1 MLLSLV
7 LPSEYA
13 LVVFVCGNEGSS
25 DVLEALEAGGV
36 GLLDLV
42 EVALSL
48 VHLSLGVISWS
59 VAWSLFLWLVVKVP
73 G

>member
-13 LVVFVCGNEGSS
+13 LVVFVCGNEGSC
-25 DVLEALEAGGV
+25 DVLEALKAGGV

-48 VHLSLGVISWS
+48 IHLSLGVISWS
-59 VAWSLFLWLVVKVP
+59 VAWSLFLWLVVKVL